1 MSKQNVGLTALSVS
15 LLALTLM
22 HLQTL
27 PPLKPVRAPRRLPCF
42 TLSKDLPAFGL
53 LKNNIYTV
61 DPDALIYLG
70 DPVAVRLTGDTIRI
84 ESYND
89 DLMGC
94 VVGLVL
100 T

>member
-1 MSKQNVGLTALSVS
+1 M
-15 LLALTLM
+15 TLI

-27 PPLKPVRAPRRLPCF
+27 PPLKSVRAPRKLPCF
-42 TLSKDLPAFGL
+42 TLPKDLPAFGL
-53 LKNNIYTV
+53 LKNNVYAV

-70 DPVAVRLTGDTIRI
+70 DPVAVRLTGNTIRI
-84 ESYND
+84 EPYND

-100 T
+100 A